1 MNAASLLCS
10 PLDKSIFLFD
20 KKFLKPVKFCRKVD
34 LFPLVLHL
42 EEGQLERVFPGR
54 GHADPVE
61 PGHEDAQL
69 QPQDLPQRGARV
81 GGDVEPDD
89 LAHLVP
95 VPLADARVAQA
106 SDDRNVFL

>member
-1 MNAASLLCS
+1 M
-10 PLDKSIFLFD
+10 
-20 KKFLKPVKFCRKVD
+20 KPVKFCRKVD

-42 EEGQLERVFPGR
+42 EEGQLERVLPGR

-81 GGDVEPDD
+81 GCDVEPDD

-95 VPLADARVAQA
+95 VPLADSRVAKA
-106 SDDRNVFL
+106 SDDRNVFLESG